1 MTTEPVRLPYP
12 LPSADPPDDVP
23 SESRVEARI
32 ISMDPEAARHVADA
46 LRLLFAGGEQRSYPA
61 CPSEE
66 GHVCTSRSIPRGA
79 SARGCSWL
87 EASRPPVDRTHPGE
101 TA

>member
-1 MTTEPVRLPYP
+1 MTTESVHLPYP

-23 SESRVEARI
+23 SESRVDARI
-32 ISMDPEAARHVADA
+32 ISMDPEVARHVADV
-46 LRLLFAGGEQRSYPA
+46 LRLLFAGASSAVIRRARRG
-61 CPSEE
+61 E